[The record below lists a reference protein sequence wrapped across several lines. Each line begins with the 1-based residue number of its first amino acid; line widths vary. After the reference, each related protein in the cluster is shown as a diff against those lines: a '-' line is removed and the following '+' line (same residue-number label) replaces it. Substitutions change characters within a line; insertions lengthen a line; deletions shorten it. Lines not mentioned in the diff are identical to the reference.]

1 MQFYGLNVVG
11 SYGSK
16 PHDPLVQMHEHINSI
31 LKLTYQINVL

>member
-1 MQFYGLNVVG
+1 MQFYGLNVV
-11 SYGSK
+11 GSK